1 MRSESGGCYV
11 AQYTFIASRDPFESR
26 ESEHTMSLA
35 GELRRSGHEVT
46 VFLVQNGVL
55 GARKSSGSQGLSKLA
70 REGVRILADT
80 FSLKERGIDHAR
92 LEDGIEPAELDLV
105 VDHLAEGRRVI
116 WH

>member
-1 MRSESGGCYV
+1 M

-26 ESEHTMSLA
+26 ESEHAMSLA
-35 GELRRSGHEVT
+35 GELRRSGNEVT

-55 GARKSSGSQGLSKLA
+55 GARKGPGSQGLSKLV
-70 REGVRILADT
+70 REGVRVLADS
-80 FSLKERGIDHAR
+80 FSLKERGIDRGR
-92 LEDGIEPAELDLV
+92 LEDGIEPAELDLI

>member
-1 MRSESGGCYV
+1 M

-26 ESEHTMSLA
+26 ESEHTMGLA

-55 GARKSSGSQGLSKLA
+55 GARKGPGSHGLSKLA
-70 REGVRILADT
+70 REGVRVLADS
-80 FSLKERGIDHAR
+80 FSLKERGIDRGR
-92 LEDGIEPAELDLV
+92 LEAGIEPAELDLI

>member
-1 MRSESGGCYV
+1 M

-26 ESEHTMSLA
+26 DCEHTMSLA
-35 GELRRSGHEVT
+35 GELRRSGNDVT
-46 VFLVQNGVL
+46 IFLVQNGVF
-55 GARKSSGSQGLSKLA
+55 GARKSVASQGWSKLA

-80 FSLKERGIDHAR
+80 FSLKERGIDRGR
-92 LEDGIEPAELDLV
+92 LESGIEPAELDLI